1 MAQKKRKKSAVK
13 KTNKKSSS
21 GSFKINKQ
29 LISIILFA
37 VGILSFCLAVI
48 DAEGLWGALR
58 TLTFGVFGFCSFI
71 FPLFLLVI
79 SAIIALDKTDEK
91 TIVKLVEAFV
101 LITIFSSIVHIFQ
114 CNSSSYFE
122 AIEDAYNMYKID
134 GSMLGGGVWG
144 ALLGGF
150 ILLITGSNKLAAL
163 VIAFLI
169 LFVVV
174 MILLNITMGNLFRGI
189 SKPVKKIG
197 EYTGDKITEYGEK
210 IEQKNAERE
219 KRKREFNPDVSLGP
233 EPENADNDDTNND
246 NHVSYSSD

>member
-1 MAQKKRKKSAVK
+1 MAQKKRKKSTVK
-13 KTNKKSSS
+13 KTNKKTAI
-21 GSFKINKQ
+21 KMNKQ

-37 VGILSFCLAVI
+37 VGILFFCLAVI

-58 TLTFGVFGFCSFI
+58 TLMFGVFGFCSFI

-91 TIVKLVEAFV
+91 IVTKLIEAFV

-134 GSMLGGGVWG
+134 GSMLGSGVWG
-144 ALLGGF
+144 ALLGGI

-169 LFVVV
+169 L
-174 MILLNITMGNLFRGI
+174 LCYTHFR
-189 SKPVKKIG
+189 
-197 EYTGDKITEYGEK
+197 
-210 IEQKNAERE
+210 
-219 KRKREFNPDVSLGP
+219 
-233 EPENADNDDTNND
+233 
-246 NHVSYSSD
+246 

>member
-1 MAQKKRKKSAVK
+1 MAQKKRKKSTVK

-21 GSFKINKQ
+21 SSFKMNKQ
-29 LISIILFA
+29 MTAIILFA

-48 DAEGLWGALR
+48 DADGLWGALR
-58 TLTFGVFGFCSFI
+58 TFTFGVFGFSAFI

-79 SAIIALDKTDEK
+79 SALIALEKTDEK

-101 LITIFSSIVHIFQ
+101 LITIISSIVHIFQ
-114 CNSSSYFE
+114 SNSSAYGE

-144 ALLGGF
+144 ALLGGI

-169 LFVVV
+169 AFVLIMV
-174 MILLNITMGNLFRGI
+174 IANITLGNLFKGV

-197 EYTGDKITEYGEK
+197 EFTGEKITEYGEK
-210 IEQKNAERE
+210 LEQRNAERE
-219 KRKREFNPDVSLGP
+219 KRN
-233 EPENADNDDTNND
+233 
-246 NHVSYSSD
+246 